1 MDVYSDLKLILYIEF
16 YRNIK
21 SEYCVK
27 KEKVRQKLM
36 NTLKMAQHHL
46 YLITN
51 KQCHNKEWINTH
63 LNKILSLN
71 KLTSW

>member
-27 KEKVRQKLM
+27 NEKVRQKLM
-36 NTLKMAQHHL
+36 NTLKMAKHHL
-46 YLITN
+46 
-51 KQCHNKEWINTH
+51 
-63 LNKILSLN
+63 
-71 KLTSW
+71 